1 MKRQQITTYEQAV
14 EYIMNI
20 PRFTTKNT
28 PEDTRKFLSR
38 LGEPDAGLRILHVA
52 GTNGKGSVCA
62 YLRSVLE
69 AAGKKVAVFTSPHLV
84 DVRERFLIGGEM
96 ISREAFLEVF
106 LRV

>member
-62 YLRSVLE
+62 CLASVLE
-69 AAGKKVAVFTSPHLV
+69 KAGYRVGLNTSPHL
-84 DVRERFLIGGEM
+84 ERFHERIRVNGEE
-96 ISREAFLEVF
+96 ISDEGLGM
-106 LRV
+106 